1 MLVKRL
7 HIFTLLFLIFRS
19 ILTFVVG
26 RWCCCCCSSAQECT
40 QEEEPLLSAWAVARF
55 YQTPGE
61 APTSELLS
69 GTQPATDGRLHA
81 ATLPRLL
88 FPIRLE
94 RRGSLAR

>member
-1 MLVKRL
+1 MHPGGGASVVCAGRHGGRAAEKR
-7 HIFTLLFLIFRS
+7 T
-19 ILTFVVG
+19 IL
-26 RWCCCCCSSAQECT
+26 
-40 QEEEPLLSAWAVARF
+40 PK
-55 YQTPGE
+55 TPGE